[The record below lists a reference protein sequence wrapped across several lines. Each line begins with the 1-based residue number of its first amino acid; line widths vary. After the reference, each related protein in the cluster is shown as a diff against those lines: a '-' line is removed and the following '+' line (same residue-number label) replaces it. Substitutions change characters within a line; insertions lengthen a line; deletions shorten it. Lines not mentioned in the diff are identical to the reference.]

1 MSLESIINSIQELDL
16 TKKDLREIIQVA
28 TEKKRNAPNKTGTST
43 RKKKDPNAPKRGKTS
58 FMYWCADYREKH
70 QDEGKFSAKV
80 LGPIWKEMDDEE
92 KEPFV
97 ELATADN
104 ERYKSEME
112 AYKSESDG
120 SDAEQLS
127 DTDTGAGVGL
137 EDDAPDF
144 EDEDHPL
151 LNETQDVGGLDTGDE
166 EEQEQDEDH
175 PLLNG
180 SDVGGLDIDDLEEEE
195 QEEEL
200 EEELVEPIEPVKNKS
215 AYKHFKEIYISEH
228 HDRKYKDKE
237 LKSIWKGLED
247 KSEYEEMAKADKRRY
262 KTQMKDY
269 EIAKKKYEKAKL
281 KIEEG
286 AETDDLSDDDF

>member
-16 TKKDLREIIQVA
+16 TKKDLREIIKVA
-28 TEKKRNAPNKTGTST
+28 TEKKREAPNKTSSST

-80 LGPIWKEMDDEE
+80 LGPIWKEMDDED

-97 ELATADN
+97 KLAEADN

-120 SDAEQLS
+120 SDTEQPS

-144 EDEDHPL
+144 EDDEHPL
-151 LNETQDVGGLDTGDE
+151 LNETDVGGLDVDDLE
-166 EEQEQDEDH
+166 EEQEQ
-175 PLLNG
+175 
-180 SDVGGLDIDDLEEEE
+180 EE
-195 QEEEL
+195 Q
-200 EEELVEPIEPVKNKS
+200 EEELVEPIEPTKYKNP
-215 AYKHFKEIYISEH
+215 YKHFKEIYVSEH
-228 HDRKYKDKE
+228 HERKYKDKE
-237 LKSIWKGLED
+237 LKSIWKDLED
-247 KSEYEEMAKADKRRY
+247 KTEYEEMAKADKRRY
-262 KTQMKDY
+262 NTQMKEY

-286 AETDDLSDDDF
+286 ADTEDLSDDDF

>member
-1 MSLESIINSIQELDL
+1 MSLESIINSIQEVDL
-16 TKKDLREIIQVA
+16 TKKELREIIQVA
-28 TEKKRNAPNKTGTST
+28 TEKKRNAPNKTGSST

-70 QDEGKFSAKV
+70 QGEGKFSAKV

-112 AYKSESDG
+112 LYKSESDG

-127 DTDTGAGVGL
+127 DTDTGAGVRL
-137 EDDAPDF
+137 EDDAPEF
-144 EDEDHPL
+144 EDE
-151 LNETQDVGGLDTGDE
+151 
-166 EEQEQDEDH
+166 ED

-180 SDVGGLDIDDLEEEE
+180 SDDVGGLDIDDLEEEE
-195 QEEEL
+195 QDDNDDEL
-200 EEELVEPIEPVKNKS
+200 IEPIEPVK
-215 AYKHFKEIYISEH
+215 YKNPYNHFKEIYISEH

-237 LKSIWKGLED
+237 LKSIWKGLDD
-247 KSEYEEMAKADKRRY
+247 KSEYEEMTKADKRRY
-262 KTQMKDY
+262 KLQQKEYD
-269 EIAKKKYEKAKL
+269 IAMKKYEKAKL

-286 AETDDLSDDDF
+286 AETEDLSDDDF